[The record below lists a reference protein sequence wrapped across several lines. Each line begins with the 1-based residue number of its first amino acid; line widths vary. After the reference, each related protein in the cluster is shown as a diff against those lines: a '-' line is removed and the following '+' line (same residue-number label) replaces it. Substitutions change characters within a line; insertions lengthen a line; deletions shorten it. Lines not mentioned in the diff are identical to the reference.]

1 MSARLS
7 CWWWCYGSFHTFY
20 YSANRLRGY
29 FYNRNFEGNE
39 KMSHIHLP
47 HLSAHEHPHDDV
59 NPQWENIFLTSATL
73 SRVRFCEKIVD
84 GQGLDYIHRIT
95 QCAIV
100 SCPKMKRKINVEL
113 PIIWYT
119 SEWLSVC
126 KFSRR
131 KQVANRL
138 RRFSI
143 ISCVFGHLFTS
154 KFISFEGN
162 RRAKKNENFMSDSIN
177 YFCVFLLRIEHKLA
191 MKRIF
196 FL

>member
-1 MSARLS
+1 MMMSTLNEKTFFLHQQLIQEFVFVKRLS
-7 CWWWCYGSFHTFY
+7 MVRVWITYIAS
-20 YSANRLRGY
+20 
-29 FYNRNFEGNE
+29 
-39 KMSHIHLP
+39 
-47 HLSAHEHPHDDV
+47 LSAP
-59 NPQWENIFLTSATL
+59 SC
-73 SRVRFCEKIVD
+73 RVPKWKEKSMLNFSPSD
-84 GQGLDYIHRIT
+84 L
-95 QCAIV
+95 
-100 SCPKMKRKINVEL
+100 
-113 PIIWYT
+113 IIRYT

-138 RRFSI
+138 RQFSI
-143 ISCVFGHLFTS
+143 ISCVFWLLFTS

-162 RRAKKNENFMSDSIN
+162 RRAKKTENFMSDSIN